1 MALFNKK
8 TDLQQ
13 KASRAAEGAI
23 TSILSKDMQVTG
35 EIQFKGKA
43 RIDGCIDGNVKG
55 EYLVL
60 SETGKIIGDVDVD
73 SLVCHGTIE
82 GNINCQLVTAHPT
95 ASIHGILEAANLT
108 VESGASLNGEIKA
121 IQNQSKKTP
130 PPASSPLTSAKETK
144 EAVKAP

>member
-8 TDLQQ
+8 NDLQQ
-13 KASRAAEGAI
+13 KTGKGSEGAI

-43 RIDGCIDGNVKG
+43 RIDGLIDGNVKG

-60 SETGKIIGDVDVD
+60 SETGKIIGDVNVD
-73 SLVCHGTIE
+73 SLICHGTIE
-82 GNINCQLVTAHPT
+82 GNINCKLVTAHPT
-95 ASIHGILEAANLT
+95 AAIHGILSAANLT

-121 IQNQSKKTP
+121 IQHQSEEKP
-130 PPASSPLTSAKETK
+130 PTSSPLPSANKTK
-144 EAVKAP
+144 GADKAP